1 MNGVADAAAQRCK
14 DHAAACAAACAASGL
29 CAPSL
34 ASARALLTAGAA
46 DVAAA
51 HALPLDDAWHAALHL
66 RLEYLYSTSLPQMC
80 VRLLVSLPHMDGVS
94 GLRVALH
101 TLEALE
107 GTAVCAGSAF
117 KRNPPFRYSAAHL
130 ARGLALAL
138 PTAAG
143 ALWAWLRS
151 GTAQPVD
158 AAAPRTSAGLF
169 AYYSAASPAPARFRC
184 YAPKGDGK
192 AAYKAMLA
200 AAQQWHDATGRHAG
214 FFNLI
219 NQPPHVLP
227 SIVPRAVD
235 MNSMERRYA
244 GVLLPPAPPPMGAAW
259 LIANHVHIPG
269 ALQHAT
275 SRMRQARR
283 IDANPHA
290 LSMPPPALFVNN
302 YGRHDHT
309 FKAAATAFLWDWAGM
324 AAPIAGFG
332 CVAVNGTFMAWV
344 RGTPADM
351 AGCKAVFAAALGDAV
366 SEHDQIAWPAKHGTP
381 PAGAAEAAGS
391 KHD

>member
-1 MNGVADAAAQRCK
+1 VLQFDLSGVADAAAQRGK
-14 DHAAACAAACAASGL
+14 DHGAACAAACAASGL
-29 CAPSL
+29 CAHSL

-51 HALPLDDAWHAALHL
+51 HALPLDDAWHAAPALHL
-66 RLEYLYSTSLPQMC
+66 RLEYLYSTSSPQMC

-107 GTAVCAGSAF
+107 GTAVCAGAAF
-117 KRNPPFRYSAAHL
+117 KSNPPFQYTAGHL
-130 ARGLALAL
+130 ARGLKLAL

-158 AAAPRTSAGLF
+158 AAAPHTSAGLF
-169 AYYSAASPAPARFRC
+169 AYYRAASPAPARFRC

-200 AAQQWHDATGRHAG
+200 AAQLWHDAAGRHAG

-219 NQPPHVLP
+219 NQPPHVMP
-227 SIVPRAVD
+227 SIVKHADD
-235 MNSMERRYA
+235 MHFMERRYA

-269 ALQHAT
+269 AL
-275 SRMRQARR
+275 
-283 IDANPHA
+283 
-290 LSMPPPALFVNN
+290 
-302 YGRHDHT
+302 HT
-309 FKAAATAFLWDWAGM
+309 
-324 AAPIAGFG
+324 
-332 CVAVNGTFMAWV
+332 
-344 RGTPADM
+344 
-351 AGCKAVFAAALGDAV
+351 
-366 SEHDQIAWPAKHGTP
+366 
-381 PAGAAEAAGS
+381 
-391 KHD
+391 